1 MLLLKHLNG
10 QNKKEH
16 TLGSK
21 LINSLNLPL
30 ITEGFFNKIIMKEKL
45 KIDIVSDVVC
55 PWCTIGYK
63 RLEKA
68 IAELGLEDQVEIEWQ
83 PFELNPNMP
92 VEGQNVTEHIA
103 EKYGSTLEQQK
114 QSQQH
119 MTEVGEELGFKFD
132 YFDDMRMVN
141 TFDAHVLLEYA
152 KDFGKQTELK
162 MTLTKAFFSDRKDVS
177 DRAILKQAL
186 LQVGLNADEALAKLD
201 NEEARSEI
209 RSKQNYWKNLG
220 VNSVPTVVFNRKS
233 AVTGAQPV
241 ETFKQVL
248 TELISE

>member
-1 MLLLKHLNG
+1 MAD
-10 QNKKEH
+10 
-16 TLGSK
+16 
-21 LINSLNLPL
+21 
-30 ITEGFFNKIIMKEKL
+30 KL

-68 IAELGLEDQVEIEWQ
+68 IAELGVQDQIEIEWQ

-92 VEGQNVTEHIA
+92 VEGQNVKEHIT

-114 QSQQH
+114 ESQQH

-141 TFDAHVLLEYA
+141 TFNAHILLDYA

-162 MTLTKAFFSDRKDVS
+162 MRLTTAFFSERKDVS
-177 DRAILKQAL
+177 DKEILKKAL
-186 LQVGLNADEALAKLD
+186 LDVGLNADEALARLD
-201 NEEARSEI
+201 NEEVRYDI
-209 RSKQNYWKNLG
+209 RNKQGYWKNMG
-220 VNSVPTVVFNRKS
+220 VNSVPTIVFNRKS

-241 ETFKQVL
+241 DVFKEVL
-248 TELISE
+248 SELITE

>member
-1 MLLLKHLNG
+1 MAD
-10 QNKKEH
+10 
-16 TLGSK
+16 
-21 LINSLNLPL
+21 
-30 ITEGFFNKIIMKEKL
+30 KL

-68 IAELGLEDQVEIEWQ
+68 IAELGVQDQIEIEWQ

-92 VEGQNVTEHIA
+92 VEGQNVKEHIT

-114 QSQQH
+114 ESQQH

-141 TFDAHVLLEYA
+141 TFNAHILLDYA

-162 MTLTKAFFSDRKDVS
+162 MRLTAAFFSERKDVS
-177 DRAILKQAL
+177 DKEILKKAL
-186 LQVGLNADEALAKLD
+186 LDVGLNADEALARLD
-201 NEEARSEI
+201 NEEVRYDI
-209 RSKQNYWKNLG
+209 RNKQGYWKNMG
-220 VNSVPTVVFNRKS
+220 VNSVPTIVFNRKS

-241 ETFKQVL
+241 DVFKEVL
-248 TELISE
+248 SELITE

>member
-1 MLLLKHLNG
+1 M
-10 QNKKEH
+10 
-16 TLGSK
+16 TD
-21 LINSLNLPL
+21 
-30 ITEGFFNKIIMKEKL
+30 KL

-55 PWCTIGYK
+55 PWCTIGFK

-68 IAELGLEDQVEIEWQ
+68 ITELGVEDQVEITWQ

-92 VEGQNVTEHIA
+92 VEGQNVNEHIT
-103 EKYGSTLEQQK
+103 EKYGSTTAQQNESK
-114 QSQQH
+114 KM
-119 MTEVGEELGFKFD
+119 MTEAGAELGFKFD
-132 YFDDMRMVN
+132 YFDEMRMVN

-177 DRAILKQAL
+177 TKEVLREAL
-186 LQVGLNADEALAKLD
+186 VSVGLDADKALAKLED
-201 NEEARSEI
+201 EEARSEV
-209 RSKQNYWKNLG
+209 RDQQNYWKNMG

-241 ETFKQVL
+241 ATFKQVL
-248 TELISE
+248 TELLAE

>member
-1 MLLLKHLNG
+1 MAN
-10 QNKKEH
+10 
-16 TLGSK
+16 
-21 LINSLNLPL
+21 
-30 ITEGFFNKIIMKEKL
+30 KL

-68 IAELGLEDQVEIEWQ
+68 IKELGVEDQLEIEWQ

-92 VEGQNVTEHIA
+92 AEGQNVIEHIA
-103 EKYGSTLEQQK
+103 EKYGSTLDQQRE
-114 QSQQH
+114 SQQM
-119 MTEVGEELGFKFD
+119 MTDAGEELGFKFD
-132 YFDDMRMVN
+132 YFDEMRMAN

-177 DRAILKQAL
+177 KRDVLKEAL
-186 LQVGLNADEALAKLD
+186 LEVGLNADKALAKLD
-201 NEEARSEI
+201 SDEAKLEVRN
-209 RSKQNYWKNLG
+209 KQNYWKNMG
-220 VNSVPTVVFNRKS
+220 VNSVPTIVFNRKS

-241 ETFKQVL
+241 DTFKQVL
-248 TELISE
+248 TELIAEQ